1 MTQFEVTDLFAKLGF
16 KCLEERVCEE
26 VNDFGY
32 YARFGN
38 ERHEVQFK
46 NRDGKLEIFILEY
59 ANEVYT
65 DKVISNLSL
74 AVGKDLIL
82 TIAKQIEIIK
92 EEYKG
97 EIE

>member
-26 VNDFGY
+26 INDFGY

-38 ERHEVQFK
+38 DTNEIQFK
-46 NRDGKLEIFILEY
+46 NRDDKL
-59 ANEVYT
+59 
-65 DKVISNLSL
+65 KVSIVQYGLKTNSIDITNDL
-74 AVGKDLIL
+74 ALA
-82 TIAKQIEIIK
+82 IAEQVKIIK